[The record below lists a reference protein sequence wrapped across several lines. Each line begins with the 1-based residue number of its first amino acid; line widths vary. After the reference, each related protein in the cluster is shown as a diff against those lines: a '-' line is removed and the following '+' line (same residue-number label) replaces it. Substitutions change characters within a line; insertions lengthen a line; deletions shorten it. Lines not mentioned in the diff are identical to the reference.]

1 MLAEIKTKIR
11 GLIED
16 LEKSGFEYFTY
27 TTSAIFRLAEENI
40 TSLTSVLLN
49 GEELE
54 TGEYSFDSDTN
65 KITIT
70 VTGLSSSDIIEVNFK
85 YYKYSDTELQEF
97 IRSALVWISMFGHSE
112 RDYELEDNT
121 IYPVPENRD
130 EDLIA
135 LIASILIKPD
145 YTTYRL
151 PTVTVIYGGRMPKDQ
166 KIQKLLSRYTF
177 GLGIT
182 GVLEFDD

>member
-1 MLAEIKTKIR
+1 MIAEIRTKIR

-16 LEKSGFEYFTY
+16 IEKSGFEHFTY
-27 TTSAIFRLAEENI
+27 TASAIFRLAEENI
-40 TSLTSVLLN
+40 NSISSVLLN
-49 GEELE
+49 GAPLG

-70 VTGLSSSDIIEVNFK
+70 VTGLASSDIIEVNFK
-85 YYKYSDTELQEF
+85 YYKYSDTELLEY
-97 IRSALVWISMFGHSE
+97 IRSALVWISYFAHSE
-112 RDYELEDNT
+112 KDFELEDTNE
-121 IYPVPENRD
+121 IYPTPENRD

-145 YTTYRL
+145 YTTYKLSTITVVYEGRL
-151 PTVTVIYGGRMPKDQ
+151 PKDE

-177 GLGIT
+177 GLGIND
-182 GVLEFDD
+182 VLRFD